1 MAQSC
6 IFGYSVTAL
15 SAIQQ
20 PKMQRICYSLAME
33 GYLPRI
39 AEEKIAK
46 ALAQFPIVMI
56 EGPRGAGKTT
66 TASLFA
72 KSIVRLPQDLGSL
85 RSDPEGFLA
94 LLQPPIL
101 IDEWQLAGTDFLWTL
116 KNLVDADSTAGRF
129 ILTGSVEPASYGPTY
144 PLTGRSVRVTIFPMT
159 ASEIAGSGNGAQFL
173 SHFLDASPTVTAGE
187 TRTFDVTKLFTT
199 GFPAARA
206 LPDAAMFL
214 ESYAATVSQRA
225 GDEGRDS
232 TRFYRT
238 AQVLATLEAQAVP
251 DQRIW
256 EAADINKATWKKY
269 QDLLARTWLAAPLPA
284 FSSNRLARITEY
296 PKRFMI
302 DAALSLALA
311 QVNEDE
317 LRCNPMLLGRYLE
330 SYVAAQLRPQA
341 DALKVGLYHLR
352 TSGGAHEVDF
362 IVDTPKG
369 VLAFEVKAA
378 TRATASDAKHLDW
391 LRENLGERFL
401 KGAVL
406 YTGADARPLTGNIW
420 AIPISLLG

>member
-1 MAQSC
+1 MTVVHFRLLGSC
-6 IFGYSVTAL
+6 IISYSVAENAKT
-15 SAIQQ
+15 
-20 PKMQRICYSLAME
+20 CYSLAME

-39 AEEKIAK
+39 TEERIAR
-46 ALAQFPIVMI
+46 ALAQFPIVVI
-56 EGPRGAGKTT
+56 EGPRGVGKTT

-72 KSIVRLPQDLGSL
+72 KSIVRLPQDLGNL
-85 RSDPEGFLA
+85 RADPEGFLA
-94 LLQPPIL
+94 LLEPPIL
-101 IDEWQLAGTDFLWTL
+101 IDEWQLAGTDFLWIL
-116 KNLVDADSTAGRF
+116 KNLVDADPTSGRF

-144 PLTGRSVRVTIFPMT
+144 PLTGRSVRVTIFPMM
-159 ASEIAGSGNGAQFL
+159 ASEIAGNGSGPQFL
-173 SHFLDASPTVTAGE
+173 SRFLDAPPAVTAGE
-187 TRTFDVTKLFTT
+187 IGTFDVTKLFTT

-269 QDLLARTWLAAPLPA
+269 QDLLARTWLAAPIPA

-296 PKRFMI
+296 PKRFLV
-302 DAALSLALA
+302 DTALSLALA
-311 QVNEDE
+311 QVSEDE
-317 LRCNPMLLGRYLE
+317 LLRDPMLLGRYLE
-330 SYVAAQLRPQA
+330 SYVAAQLRPQTA
-341 DALKVGLYHLR
+341 SLRAELYHLR
-352 TSGGAHEVDF
+352 TSGGAHEIDF
-362 IVDTPKG
+362 IVDAPKG

-378 TRATASDAKHLDW
+378 TSVTASDAKHLLW

-406 YTGADARPLTGNIW
+406 YTGADVRPIAGNIW
-420 AIPISLLG
+420 AIPISLLD